1 MPNYCDYSMCV
12 KGTKEG
18 VEEFINVIKADYDY
32 NTKTFSYDRHLFR
45 VFAAD
50 YDEVEEMLD
59 GTYQIIINGYCA
71 WSVASCM
78 LENGYYARIKDAY
91 PNDFRG
97 TTLMLESERLNLNIE
112 VFSEECG
119 CCFQEHYV
127 IKQGIL
133 EVDECVDYYEF
144 CKEDYKSKVEAEKAL
159 KTEITDEE
167 WNNDDTYIVRG
178 GFEWDFE
185 I

>member
-1 MPNYCDYSMCV
+1 M
-12 KGTKEG
+12 GTRFAKKFFLGETSKEM
-18 VEEFINVIKADYDY
+18 EEARNSFFDQIGEDCCTNH
-32 NTKTFSYDRHLFR
+32 TK
-45 VFAAD
+45 
-50 YDEVEEMLD
+50 
-59 GTYQIIINGYCA
+59 
-71 WSVASCM
+71 
-78 LENGYYARIKDAY
+78 
-91 PNDFRG
+91 
-97 TTLMLESERLNLNIE
+97 MLESERLNLNIE

-133 EVDECVDYYEF
+133 EIDECVDYYEF
-144 CKEDYKSKVEAEKAL
+144 CKEDYKSKAEAEKAL

-167 WNNDDTYIVRG
+167 WNNDDTYIIRG